1 MQICCPVRQLPSAGY
16 QDIIRLCQTK
26 DEDELLKFNQGTA
39 FTYDNTMRIM
49 TVPALLTP
57 DGVNM
62 KAINEICKNER
73 LLRQEGDEEE

>member
-1 MQICCPVRQLPSAGY
+1 
-16 QDIIRLCQTK
+16 
-26 DEDELLKFNQGTA
+26 
-39 FTYDNTMRIM
+39 MRIM